1 MKKIL
6 QFKLKILAK
15 MILSKYQPEIIG
27 ITGSVGK
34 TSTKEAI
41 YAVLSKK
48 YRVRRNIKNYNNE
61 IGLPLTIIGEESGGK
76 SLLKWTVIF
85 INAWKL
91 ILKKDK
97 NFPEILILE
106 MGIDRPGDMSYLT
119 DIVKC
124 KVGVVTTIG
133 TVHAEYF
140 DSIDD
145 IQKEKSELVKSLIP
159 GGWSIINYDDERA
172 RKMIDL
178 SKSKVISYGFDK
190 KAQVR
195 ADEIKF
201 NFQAE
206 NECSLSFKLF
216 YNGSVVP
223 VALPK
228 IINKA
233 AVYSALAAASVGLAY
248 EMNLVDIAL
257 GLREMKAPLGRMNKI
272 DGVKKTTIIDDTY
285 NAEPKSMAMAIETV
299 DALKID
305 EQASKFAVLGDML
318 ELGQYSIE
326 EHQKIGKLVSNSSF
340 NYLIVVGERSQDIM
354 RGALDAGM
362 DSDAVFHFDNVET
375 AGKFLEDRIKIGDL
389 ILVKGSQ
396 GMRMEKIVKEIMA
409 NPIKADELL
418 VRQGEGWE

>member
-1 MKKIL
+1 
-6 QFKLKILAK
+6 

-145 IQKEKSELVKSLIP
+145 IQKTFVNQISIMTKNFSRNDSHIKVLVKI
-159 GGWSIINYDDERA
+159 Y
-172 RKMIDL
+172 
-178 SKSKVISYGFDK
+178 
-190 KAQVR
+190 
-195 ADEIKF
+195 
-201 NFQAE
+201 
-206 NECSLSFKLF
+206 
-216 YNGSVVP
+216 
-223 VALPK
+223 
-228 IINKA
+228 
-233 AVYSALAAASVGLAY
+233 
-248 EMNLVDIAL
+248 
-257 GLREMKAPLGRMNKI
+257 
-272 DGVKKTTIIDDTY
+272 
-285 NAEPKSMAMAIETV
+285 
-299 DALKID
+299 
-305 EQASKFAVLGDML
+305 
-318 ELGQYSIE
+318 
-326 EHQKIGKLVSNSSF
+326 
-340 NYLIVVGERSQDIM
+340 
-354 RGALDAGM
+354 
-362 DSDAVFHFDNVET
+362 
-375 AGKFLEDRIKIGDL
+375 
-389 ILVKGSQ
+389 
-396 GMRMEKIVKEIMA
+396 
-409 NPIKADELL
+409 
-418 VRQGEGWE
+418 